1 MRLKLP
7 IRESERLEVG
17 QEQVRNWGTEPRV
30 WVLIEKTEY
39 QRVRTNEKLLRLD
52 ANNDV
57 DIGCHL

>member
-39 QRVRTNEKLLRLD
+39 QRVRTNEELLRLD
-52 ANNDV
+52 ANNDA